1 MKIIIYINFILKI
14 FYDLSIITVKNYYL
28 IYSNVFEKVK
38 SVIGDISLW
47 YITVGPIDIIV
58 PYLFQ
63 KG

>member
-38 SVIGDISLW
+38 SVIGDISL
-47 YITVGPIDIIV
+47 
-58 PYLFQ
+58 
-63 KG
+63 